1 MFTCGML
8 KDELM
13 LDVIIWDIEF
23 EVLVF
28 LSNSYDVESFLII
41 VNSEHLEGDKLPLVV
56 RLFMR
61 EKSFNSCFIL
71 SMHDA
76 SIIRLL
82 NL

>member
-1 MFTCGML
+1 M
-8 KDELM
+8 
-13 LDVIIWDIEF
+13 
-23 EVLVF
+23 F

-41 VNSEHLEGDKLPLVV
+41 VYSEHLEGDKLPLVV

-76 SIIRLL
+76 SFIRLL
-82 NL
+82 NLSQFGSSRTKSLFDFDVLRILF